1 MREHVKT
8 TVRCDRDSCF
18 CNNGGLCTLLE
29 EPFMTKPCPFYKS
42 NGRVST
48 EQFALA
54 VGQIS
59 LYRDAARIDREEA
72 R

>member
-1 MREHVKT
+1 MRERVKT
-8 TVRCDRDSCF
+8 TVKCDRDSCF

-42 NGRVST
+42 DGRVST

>member
-1 MREHVKT
+1 MREREKT
-8 TVRCDRDSCF
+8 IVRCDRDSCF

-29 EPFMTKPCPFYKS
+29 EPFVTKPCPFYKS
-42 NGRVST
+42 DGRVST

>member
-1 MREHVKT
+1 MRERVKT
-8 TVRCDRDSCF
+8 TVKCDRDSCF
-18 CNNGGLCTLLE
+18 RNNGGLCTLLE

-48 EQFALA
+48 EQFALS

-59 LYRDAARIDREEA
+59 LYLDAARIDREEA